1 MEHTNILKPAIYSK
15 AQSAALIA
23 KKITK
28 YPEQVC
34 NTPEAFKGLV
44 IEFIEFRGPDYGQP
58 VGSLPEFHDFTKFTT
73 FIIRT
78 RHGGEVKVVRS
89 DDGKFTATVVKEDT
103 CS

>member
-1 MEHTNILKPAIYSK
+1 MEFTNILKPAVYSK
-15 AQSAALIA
+15 AQTVARIV

-44 IEFIEFRGPDYGQP
+44 IEFIEFRGPDFGQP
-58 VGSLPEFHDFTKFTT
+58 VGSLPEYFNVTKFKTY
-73 FIIRT
+73 IIRT

-89 DDGKFTATVVKEDT
+89 DDGKFTATVVKEDA
-103 CS
+103 